1 MAMTFDDKRYLLV
14 SVAKRYVGYRYE
26 IDELVNEAWCDD
38 NVRAQTG
45 AGNFWKAAR
54 WAMLNYMKR
63 QEKRGR
69 KKWQIHTVPLMVGDD
84 EYIIEPEI
92 APFNVVD
99 HNHDFAWLCRDL
111 TPRQRQVVK
120 MRIDGFGYKEI
131 AYATNVQSQQYAQQI
146 AKRAFKIMRGRME
159 EIQE

>member
-1 MAMTFDDKRYLLV
+1 MTFNDKRYLLV
-14 SVAKRYVGYRYE
+14 SVAKRYVNYRYE

-69 KKWQIHTVPLMVGDD
+69 KKWQIHTEPLTVGEDD
-84 EYIIEPEI
+84 YIVEPEI
-92 APFNVVD
+92 TPFNEFD
-99 HNHDFAWLCRDL
+99 YTHDFAWLCRGL
-111 TPRQRQVVK
+111 TRRQRLVVK
-120 MRIDGFGYKEI
+120 MRLNGYSLREI
-131 AYATNVQSQQYAQQI
+131 AHKTNGTSGEYARQI
-146 AKRAFKIMRGRME
+146 AVKAFKIMRSRAEQGML
-159 EIQE
+159 

>member
-1 MAMTFDDKRYLLV
+1 MTFNDKRYLLV

-26 IDELVNEAWCDD
+26 IDELVNEAWLDM
-38 NVRAQTG
+38 NVQAQTDKPL
-45 AGNFWKAAR
+45 FWKAAR

-69 KKWQIHTVPLMVGDD
+69 RKWQIHTVPLIAGDD
-84 EYIIEPEI
+84 ECIFEPEI
-92 APFNVVD
+92 IPFNEFD
-99 HNHDFAWLCRDL
+99 YEHDFEWLCRFL

-131 AYATNVQSQQYAQQI
+131 AYATNVQSQQYARQI
-146 AKRAFKIMRGRME
+146 AKRAFEIMRERME